1 MIVSAAGAFQ
11 KQIIREKRGGEEAPR
26 LLFSRELF
34 VLSSQQR
41 RRAEEEEASDFCVVD
56 NLTFIVSHTK
66 KKK

>member
-41 RRAEEEEASDFCVVD
+41 RRAEEEASDFCVVD